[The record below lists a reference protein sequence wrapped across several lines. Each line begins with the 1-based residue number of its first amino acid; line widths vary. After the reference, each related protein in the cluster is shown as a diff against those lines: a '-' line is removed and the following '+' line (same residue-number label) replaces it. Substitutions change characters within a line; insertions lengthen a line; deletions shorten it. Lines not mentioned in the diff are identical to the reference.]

1 MRSNQAYKLFPAEET
16 TNKMKKQP
24 VECKKIFANNE
35 INNGLISKLYEQLI
49 QLNIKT
55 KNKKTP

>member
-1 MRSNQAYKLFPAEET
+1 MGSNQAYKLLPAEET

-24 VECKKIFANNE
+24 VECKKIFANNA
-35 INNGLISKLYEQLI
+35 INNGLISKIYELI

-55 KNKKTP
+55 KIKKTP

>member
-1 MRSNQAYKLFPAEET
+1 MGSNQAYNLLPAEET

-24 VECKKIFANNE
+24 VKCKKIFANNA
-35 INNGLISKLYEQLI
+35 INNGLISKLYELI

-55 KNKKTP
+55 KIKKTP